1 MINKI
6 KIEVSWMRHMVS
18 EPGGIGAQLAI
29 GEEAILSLSFQREA
43 VEATVVININYRG
56 MPPDWK
62 GIAIH
67 IQQLSFDQRLL
78 LTVL

>member
-1 MINKI
+1 
-6 KIEVSWMRHMVS
+6 MRHTVS
-18 EPGGIGAQLAI
+18 EPCDIGAELAM

-43 VEATVVININYRG
+43 MEGTVVININYRS
-56 MPPDWK
+56 MSLDWK